1 MKYDV
6 PDEIHVGKPA
16 LPKVVKESK
25 LEDFVGYQSWHLF
38 QIIGISKQEVTE
50 WLSGELE
57 DKETFKKFKEFV
69 LQLHTTNDCA
79 ERNVKLIQDYY
90 GLK

>member
-6 PDEIHVGKPA
+6 PDEFHVGKPA

-50 WLSGELE
+50 WLSGENGRGWLAPGAE
-57 DKETFKKFKEFV
+57 
-69 LQLHTTNDCA
+69 QLLH
-79 ERNVKLIQDYY
+79 E
-90 GLK
+90 